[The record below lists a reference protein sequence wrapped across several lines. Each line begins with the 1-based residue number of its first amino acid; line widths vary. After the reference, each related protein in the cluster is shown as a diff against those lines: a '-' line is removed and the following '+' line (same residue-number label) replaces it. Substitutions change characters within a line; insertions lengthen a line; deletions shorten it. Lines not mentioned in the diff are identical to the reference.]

1 MIDANPN
8 WFQVAFR
15 VSGSVIPAIL
25 PRVLFCTLFGVLL
38 SIVHIL
44 GFSLQTRAL
53 DNFILPDLV
62 LGLLLVFRTNTAY
75 DRFWEGRKSWG
86 TLVNTVRN
94 FARQIW
100 VTIAEKNP
108 SDTQEKIATLRLLVA
123 FAFAMKLHLRG
134 EKPNHEI
141 ADLVSPEQYSILQ
154 CMNHPPLEIALW
166 IGDYLQRQYDRN
178 CLNTYQLTAMFK
190 LLDAMVDV
198 LGSCE
203 RIIKTPMPLAYNIH
217 LKQILL
223 IYCLILPLQL
233 ADDLLW
239 YTGIVVGIMSF
250 TLFGIE
256 EIGREIENPFGYD
269 QNDLQ
274 LDSICKTMKRN
285 IEDMISIE
293 PSVHCNPDEFQSE
306 VFQPKNSSLDC

>member
-1 MIDANPN
+1 MVGGNKN
-8 WFQVAFR
+8 WFQIAFR
-15 VSGSVIPAIL
+15 VSGSVIPTIL
-25 PRVLFCTLFGVLL
+25 PRVVFCTLFGVGL
-38 SIVHIL
+38 SILYDL
-44 GFSLQTRAL
+44 GISLPTQIL
-53 DNFILPDLV
+53 DNFFIPDLV

-75 DRFWEGRKSWG
+75 DRFWEGRKMWG

-100 VTIAEKNP
+100 VTIRENEPK
-108 SDTQEKIATLRLLVA
+108 DTEEKIATLKLLVA

-134 EKPNHEI
+134 EKINQEI
-141 ADLVSPEQYSILQ
+141 EVLVTPEQYSMLQ
-154 CMNHPPLEIALW
+154 QMNHPPLEIALW
-166 IGDYLQRQYDRN
+166 IGDYLQRQHDRN

-198 LGSCE
+198 LGACE
-203 RIIKTPMPLAYNIH
+203 RILKTPIPLAYNIH

-223 IYCLILPLQL
+223 IYCLVLSLQL

-239 YTGIVVGIMSF
+239 YTGIVVGMISF

-269 QNDLQ
+269 SNDLQ
-274 LDSICKTMKRN
+274 LDSICQTMQRN
-285 IEDMISIE
+285 IADITSIE
-293 PSVHCNPDEFQSE
+293 PSVHCPDNPL
-306 VFQPKNSSLDC
+306 NSRIIN